1 MVKMKRSI
9 ILLMLDTARA
19 SDVYGNGR
27 LSTIGSMTNSGT
39 SYINTVAPG
48 TWTAPTHA
56 ALFMNTKVSSIKQ
69 VSQDF
74 FTEGSKKIDPWMV
87 KTKFLD
93 STSNTIAAKLSSYG
107 YYSVLFSN
115 NPFLTS
121 YTNLATGFDKVYD
134 IWKHSNS
141 KYNQRTVDRV
151 SFIFEGGARTRK
163 RLYKMS
169 YAVSKVIP
177 KRLLDSIYVR
187 LRLRLDKGVAN
198 ADGTHK
204 LDRGANDTNMMMA
217 KYLKYNYNYAPQF
230 IFVNYIEAHENYPV
244 NDGIIQDKWLYLSG
258 IEEMSEEITKT
269 LHSAY
274 SRRIEYLDKKIGE
287 TIRTLKGSGLLD
299 SATVIVTSDHGQL
312 FGEHGLLYHAMP
324 PYEGVAKVPLIAV
337 NYENGKM
344 VKEKEVVEKPVSLL
358 SLHKSILDLASGRY
372 EHLNGNLRRDRRI
385 FCEHTGIIEGWD
397 EQLLSMLKS
406 RSSAAASIYKTKKRY
421 NGKVTAV
428 YSDRFK
434 LVHYPGGGKDELY
447 DVYSDP
453 MEESNIIDSNRG
465 KAHELLS

>member
-1 MVKMKRSI
+1 MVRMKRNI

-19 SDVYGNGR
+19 NDVYGNNR
-27 LSTIGSMTNSGT
+27 LGTIGSMASNGT
-39 SYINTVAPG
+39 SYVNAVAPG

-56 ALFMNTKVSSIKQ
+56 ALFMDSKVSAIKQ

-74 FTEGSKKIDPWMV
+74 FAGGSKKIDPWMV

-141 KYNQRTVDRV
+141 KYNQKTVDRL
-151 SFIFEGGARTRK
+151 SFIFEGGARTRE
-163 RLYKMS
+163 RLYKAS
-169 YAVSKVIP
+169 YAISKAIP
-177 KRLLDSIYVR
+177 KQLLDRIYVR
-187 LRLRLDKGVAN
+187 LRLSLGRGVAK
-198 ADGTHK
+198 ADGTHR
-204 LDRGANDTNMMMA
+204 LDRGAQDTKATMA

-244 NDGIIQDKWLYLSG
+244 KEDMVQDKWLYLSG
-258 IEEMSEEITKT
+258 IEELNQDTTKA
-269 LHSAY
+269 LHNAY
-274 SRRIEYLDKKIGE
+274 NRRIEYLDGKIGE
-287 TIRTLKGSGLLD
+287 TIKELKGSGLLD

-344 VKEKEVVEKPVSLL
+344 VKEREVVEKPVSLL

-372 EHLNGNLRRDRRI
+372 EHLNGNLRRDRRV

-406 RSSAAASIYKTKKRY
+406 RSPTAASIYRTKKRY

-428 YSDRFK
+428 YSGRFK
-434 LVHYPGGGKDELY
+434 LVHHLNGRKDELY
-447 DVYSDP
+447 DLHSDP
-453 MEESNIIDSNRG
+453 MEENNVIDSNRG